1 MTFEIAIVLGVIIL
15 MFILF
20 VSELFPLDVTALSIL
35 AVVLVLGFITPEEA
49 ISGFAN
55 PAVITIALLFVLSH
69 SLQKSG
75 ILEYMV
81 IRLNK
86 LTERS
91 RFLGLFVFLIT
102 VAMASAFVNNTAIVA
117 IFIPLTIRFAQKY
130 NLSPS
135 KLLIP
140 LSYIAII
147 GGTLTLVG
155 TSTNLLVNSIY
166 VNTASSSSMEG
177 VLSPPTPLGMF
188 EFAKFGL
195 VMLVIGMAYL
205 LIAVPFLIPS
215 RTITSSLTKSY
226 HMGGYLTELKVSEE
240 SPLVGRT
247 CKKRAVNKNYDITVL
262 DILRNG
268 NLISKNIRDTIIHPG
283 DILFVRG
290 SLENF
295 LRMKEVEKVT
305 MLTDEKLTQDEL
317 IHDDNTL
324 VECLLTNQTD
334 LVGKS
339 LMEINFRR
347 RFGSFILAIRREGE
361 ILRKKIAHVVL
372 QAFDTLL
379 VYGPIEKIKEL
390 SDSGDFIVLGE
401 IEATLQKHKYWWVS
415 VAVILGAVILAA
427 LGLVPILKGAL
438 VGAIFLLVIRV
449 VTANEAYQSINWQV
463 IVLIAALI
471 PLGIV
476 VQKSGTAFW
485 IGTVLNDIANT
496 FNPVIRPTVM
506 LSLVYLVTIILTEM
520 TSNAAT
526 AIILTPIAIS
536 ASQQMG
542 LDPRPFVFAVCFAAS
557 ASFIT
562 PIGYQTNLM
571 VYGPGGYKFSDYMRV
586 GLPLA
591 VVLWIMATWLI
602 PILWPFTS
610 INV

>member
-1 MTFEIAIVLGVIIL
+1 MTLEIAIVLGVITL

-20 VSELFPLDVTALSIL
+20 VMELFPLDVTALSIL
-35 AVVLVLGFITPEEA
+35 AVVLVLGYISPEEA

-69 SLQKSG
+69 ALQKSG

-91 RFLGLFVFLIT
+91 RFLGLFVFLIS
-102 VAMASAFVNNTAIVA
+102 VALASAFVNNTAIVA
-117 IFIPLTIRFAQKY
+117 IFIPLTIRLAQKY

-135 KLLIP
+135 KLLMP

-166 VNTASSSSMEG
+166 VNSISSS
-177 VLSPPTPLGMF
+177 PPLGMF

-215 RTITSSLTKSY
+215 RTVTSSLTKSY
-226 HMGGYLTELKVSEE
+226 HMGGYLTELKVSAE

-247 CKKRAVNKNYDITVL
+247 CKERAVNKNYDITVL
-262 DILRNG
+262 DILRDG
-268 NLISKNIRDTIIHPG
+268 KLISKNIRDTIIYPE

-324 VECLLTNQTD
+324 VECLITNQTD

-379 VYGPIEKIKEL
+379 IYGPIEKIKEL
-390 SDSGDFIVLGE
+390 SESGDFIVLGE

-415 VAVILGAVILAA
+415 VAVIFGAVILAA
-427 LGLVPILKGAL
+427 LGIVPILKGAL

-476 VQKSGTAFW
+476 IQKSGTAFW
-485 IGTVLNDIANT
+485 IGTVLNDIANA
-496 FNPVIRPTVM
+496 FNPLVRPTIM

-526 AIILTPIAIS
+526 AIIMTPIAIS
-536 ASQQMG
+536 AAQQMG
-542 LDPRPFVFAVCFAAS
+542 LDPRTFVFAVCFAAS

-571 VYGPGGYKFSDYMRV
+571 VYGPGGYKFTDYVRV

-591 VVLWIMATWLI
+591 IVLWCIATWLI

-610 INV
+610 INA

>member
-1 MTFEIAIVLGVIIL
+1 MTLEIAIVLGVITL

-20 VSELFPLDVTALSIL
+20 VMELFPLDVTALSIL
-35 AVVLVLGFITPEEA
+35 AVVLVLGYISPEEA

-69 SLQKSG
+69 ALQKSG

-91 RFLGLFVFLIT
+91 RFLGLFVFLIS
-102 VAMASAFVNNTAIVA
+102 VALASAFVNNTAIVA
-117 IFIPLTIRFAQKY
+117 IFIPLTIRLAQKY

-135 KLLIP
+135 KLLMP

-166 VNTASSSSMEG
+166 VNSISSS
-177 VLSPPTPLGMF
+177 PPLGMF

-215 RTITSSLTKSY
+215 RTVTSSLTKSY
-226 HMGGYLTELKVSEE
+226 HMGGYLTELKVSAE

-247 CKKRAVNKNYDITVL
+247 CKERAVNKNYDITVL
-262 DILRNG
+262 DILRDG
-268 NLISKNIRDTIIHPG
+268 KLISKNIRDTFIHPE

-305 MLTDEKLTQDEL
+305 MLTDEKLTQVEL

-324 VECLLTNQTD
+324 VECLITNQTD

-379 VYGPIEKIKEL
+379 IYGPIEKIKEL

-415 VAVILGAVILAA
+415 VAVILGTVILAA
-427 LGLVPILKGAL
+427 LGIVPILKGAL
-438 VGAIFLLVIRV
+438 IGAIFLLVIRV
-449 VTANEAYQSINWQV
+449 ITANEAYQSINWQV

-476 VQKSGTAFW
+476 IQKSGTAFW
-485 IGTVLNDIANT
+485 IGTVLNDIANA
-496 FNPVIRPTVM
+496 FNPLVRPTIM

-526 AIILTPIAIS
+526 AIIMTPIAIS
-536 ASQQMG
+536 AAQQMG
-542 LDPRPFVFAVCFAAS
+542 LDPRTFVFAVCFAAS

-571 VYGPGGYKFSDYMRV
+571 VYGPGGYKFTDYVRM

-591 VVLWIMATWLI
+591 IVLWCIATWLI

-610 INV
+610 INA

>member
-1 MTFEIAIVLGVIIL
+1 MTLEIAIVLGVITL

-20 VSELFPLDVTALSIL
+20 VMELFPLDVTALSIL
-35 AVVLVLGFITPEEA
+35 AVVLVLGYISPEEA

-69 SLQKSG
+69 ALQKSG

-91 RFLGLFVFLIT
+91 RFLGLFVFLIS
-102 VAMASAFVNNTAIVA
+102 VALASAFVNNTAIVA
-117 IFIPLTIRFAQKY
+117 IFIPLTIRLAQKY

-135 KLLIP
+135 KLLMP

-166 VNTASSSSMEG
+166 VNTISSS
-177 VLSPPTPLGMF
+177 PPLGMF

-195 VMLVIGMAYL
+195 VMLVIGVAYL
-205 LIAVPFLIPS
+205 LIAVPFLLPS
-215 RTITSSLTKSY
+215 RTVTSSLTKSY
-226 HMGGYLTELKVSEE
+226 HMGGYLTELKVSAD

-247 CKKRAVNKNYDITVL
+247 CKERAVNKNYDITVL

-268 NLISKNIRDTIIHPG
+268 KLISKNIRDTFIHPE

-324 VECLLTNQTD
+324 VECLITNQTD

-379 VYGPIEKIKEL
+379 IYGPIEKIKEL

-415 VAVILGAVILAA
+415 VAVIFGAVILAA
-427 LGLVPILKGAL
+427 LGIVPILKGAL
-438 VGAIFLLVIRV
+438 IGAIFLLVIRV
-449 VTANEAYQSINWQV
+449 ITANEAYQSINWQV

-476 VQKSGTAFW
+476 IQKSGTAFW
-485 IGTVLNDIANT
+485 IGTVLNDIANA
-496 FNPVIRPTVM
+496 FNPLVRPTIM

-526 AIILTPIAIS
+526 AIIMTPIAIS
-536 ASQQMG
+536 AAQQMG
-542 LDPRPFVFAVCFAAS
+542 LDPRTFVFAVCFAAS

-571 VYGPGGYKFSDYMRV
+571 VYGPGGYKFTDYVRV

-591 VVLWIMATWLI
+591 IVLWCMATWLI

-610 INV
+610 INA

>member
-1 MTFEIAIVLGVIIL
+1 MTLEIAIVLGVITL

-20 VSELFPLDVTALSIL
+20 VMELFPLDVTALSIL
-35 AVVLVLGFITPEEA
+35 AVVLVLGYISPEEA

-69 SLQKSG
+69 ALQKSG

-91 RFLGLFVFLIT
+91 RFLGLFVFLIS
-102 VAMASAFVNNTAIVA
+102 VALASAFVNNTAIVA
-117 IFIPLTIRFAQKY
+117 IFIPLTIRLAQKY

-135 KLLIP
+135 KLLMP

-166 VNTASSSSMEG
+166 VNTISSS
-177 VLSPPTPLGMF
+177 PPLGMF

-215 RTITSSLTKSY
+215 RTVTSSLTKSY

-247 CKKRAVNKNYDITVL
+247 CKERAVNKNYDITVL
-262 DILRNG
+262 DILRDG
-268 NLISKNIRDTIIHPG
+268 KLISKNIRDTIIYPE

-324 VECLLTNQTD
+324 VECLITNQTD

-379 VYGPIEKIKEL
+379 IYGPIEKIKEL

-415 VAVILGAVILAA
+415 VAVIFGAVILAA
-427 LGLVPILKGAL
+427 LGIVPILKGAL
-438 VGAIFLLVIRV
+438 IGAIFLLVIRV
-449 VTANEAYQSINWQV
+449 ITANEAYQSINWQV

-476 VQKSGTAFW
+476 IQKSGTAFW
-485 IGTVLNDIANT
+485 IGTVLNDIANA
-496 FNPVIRPTVM
+496 FNPLVRPTIM

-526 AIILTPIAIS
+526 AIIMTPIAIS
-536 ASQQMG
+536 AAQQMG
-542 LDPRPFVFAVCFAAS
+542 LDPRTFVFAVCFAAS

-571 VYGPGGYKFSDYMRV
+571 VYSPGGYKFTDYVRV

-591 VVLWIMATWLI
+591 IVLWCMATWLI
-602 PILWPFTS
+602 PILWPFAS

>member
-1 MTFEIAIVLGVIIL
+1 MTLEIAIVLGVITL

-20 VSELFPLDVTALSIL
+20 VMELFPLDVTALSIL
-35 AVVLVLGFITPEEA
+35 AVVLVLGYISPEEA

-69 SLQKSG
+69 ALQKSG

-91 RFLGLFVFLIT
+91 RFLGLFVFLIS
-102 VAMASAFVNNTAIVA
+102 VALASAFVNNTAIVA
-117 IFIPLTIRFAQKY
+117 IFIPLTIRLAQKY

-135 KLLIP
+135 KLLMP

-166 VNTASSSSMEG
+166 VNSISSS
-177 VLSPPTPLGMF
+177 PPLGMF

-215 RTITSSLTKSY
+215 RTVTSSLTKSY
-226 HMGGYLTELKVSEE
+226 HMGGYLTELKVSAE

-247 CKKRAVNKNYDITVL
+247 CKERAVNKNYDITVL

-268 NLISKNIRDTIIHPG
+268 KLISKNIRDTFIHPE

-324 VECLLTNQTD
+324 VECLITNQTD

-379 VYGPIEKIKEL
+379 IYGPIEKIKEL

-415 VAVILGAVILAA
+415 VAVIFGAVILAA
-427 LGLVPILKGAL
+427 LGIVPILKGAL

-476 VQKSGTAFW
+476 IQKSGTAFW
-485 IGTVLNDIANT
+485 IGTVLNDIANA
-496 FNPVIRPTVM
+496 FNPLIRPTIM

-526 AIILTPIAIS
+526 AIIMTPIAIS
-536 ASQQMG
+536 AAQQMG
-542 LDPRPFVFAVCFAAS
+542 LDPRTFVFAVCFAAS

-571 VYGPGGYKFSDYMRV
+571 VYGPGGYKFTDYVRV

-591 VVLWIMATWLI
+591 IVLWCMATWLI
-602 PILWPFTS
+602 PILWPFAS

>member
-1 MTFEIAIVLGVIIL
+1 MTLEIAIVLGIIIL

-20 VSELFPLDVTALSIL
+20 VGELFPLDVTALSIL
-35 AVVLVLGFITPEEA
+35 AVVLVLGYISPEEA

-55 PAVITIALLFVLSH
+55 PAVIIIALLFVLSH
-69 SLQKSG
+69 ALQKSG

-91 RFLGLFVFLIT
+91 RFLGLFVFLIS
-102 VAMASAFVNNTAIVA
+102 VALASAFVNNTAIVA
-117 IFIPLTIRFAQKY
+117 IFIPLTIRLAQKY

-135 KLLIP
+135 KLLMP

-166 VNTASSSSMEG
+166 VNTISSS
-177 VLSPPTPLGMF
+177 PPLGMF

-195 VMLVIGMAYL
+195 VMLVIGVAYL

-215 RTITSSLTKSY
+215 RTVTSSLTKSY
-226 HMGGYLTELKVSEE
+226 HMGGYLTELKVSAE

-247 CKKRAVNKNYDITVL
+247 CKERAVNKNYDITVL
-262 DILRNG
+262 DILRDG
-268 NLISKNIRDTIIHPG
+268 KLISKNIRDTIIYPE

-324 VECLLTNQTD
+324 VECLITNQTD

-379 VYGPIEKIKEL
+379 IYGPIEKIKEL

-415 VAVILGAVILAA
+415 VAVIFGAVILAA
-427 LGLVPILKGAL
+427 LGIVPILKGAL
-438 VGAIFLLVIRV
+438 IGAIFLLVIRV
-449 VTANEAYQSINWQV
+449 ITANEAYQSINWQV

-476 VQKSGTAFW
+476 IQKSGTSFW
-485 IGTVLNDIANT
+485 IGTVLNDIANA
-496 FNPVIRPTVM
+496 FDPLIRPTIM

-526 AIILTPIAIS
+526 AIIMTPIAIS
-536 ASQQMG
+536 AAQQMG
-542 LDPRPFVFAVCFAAS
+542 LDPRTFVFAVCFAAS

-571 VYGPGGYKFSDYMRV
+571 VYSPGGYKFTDYVRV

-591 VVLWIMATWLI
+591 IVLWCMATWLI
-602 PILWPFTS
+602 PILWPFAS

>member
-1 MTFEIAIVLGVIIL
+1 MTLEIAIVLGVITL

-20 VSELFPLDVTALSIL
+20 VGELFPLDVTALSIL
-35 AVVLVLGFITPEEA
+35 AVVLVLGYISPEEA

-69 SLQKSG
+69 ALQKSG

-91 RFLGLFVFLIT
+91 RFLGLFVFLIS
-102 VAMASAFVNNTAIVA
+102 VALASAFVNNTAIVA
-117 IFIPLTIRFAQKY
+117 IFIPLTIRLAQKY

-135 KLLIP
+135 KLLMP

-166 VNTASSSSMEG
+166 VNTIPSS
-177 VLSPPTPLGMF
+177 PPLGMF

-195 VMLVIGMAYL
+195 VMLVIGVAYL

-215 RTITSSLTKSY
+215 RTVTSSLTKSY

-247 CKKRAVNKNYDITVL
+247 CKERAVNKNYDITVL
-262 DILRNG
+262 DILRDG
-268 NLISKNIRDTIIHPG
+268 KLISKNIRDTIIYPE

-324 VECLLTNQTD
+324 VECLITNRTD

-379 VYGPIEKIKEL
+379 IYGPIEKIKEL

-415 VAVILGAVILAA
+415 VAVILGTVILAA
-427 LGLVPILKGAL
+427 LGIVPILKGAL
-438 VGAIFLLVIRV
+438 IGAIFLLVIRV
-449 VTANEAYQSINWQV
+449 ITANEAYQSINWQV

-476 VQKSGTAFW
+476 IQKSGTAFW
-485 IGTVLNDIANT
+485 IGTVLNDIANA
-496 FNPVIRPTVM
+496 FNPLIRPTIM
-506 LSLVYLVTIILTEM
+506 LSLIYLVTIILTEM

-526 AIILTPIAIS
+526 AIIMTPIAIS
-536 ASQQMG
+536 AAQQMG
-542 LDPRPFVFAVCFAAS
+542 LDPRTFVFAVCFAAS

-571 VYGPGGYKFSDYMRV
+571 VYSPGGYKFTDYVRV

-591 VVLWIMATWLI
+591 IVLWCMATWLI
-602 PILWPFTS
+602 PILWPFAS

>member
-1 MTFEIAIVLGVIIL
+1 MTPEIAIVLGVITL

-20 VSELFPLDVTALSIL
+20 VMELFPLDVTALSIL
-35 AVVLVLGFITPEEA
+35 AVVLVLGYISPEEA

-69 SLQKSG
+69 ALQKSG

-91 RFLGLFVFLIT
+91 RFLGLFVFLIS
-102 VAMASAFVNNTAIVA
+102 VALASAFVNNTAIVA
-117 IFIPLTIRFAQKY
+117 IFIPLTIRLAQKY

-135 KLLIP
+135 KLLMP

-166 VNTASSSSMEG
+166 INSISSS
-177 VLSPPTPLGMF
+177 PPLGMF

-215 RTITSSLTKSY
+215 RTVTSSLTKSY
-226 HMGGYLTELKVSEE
+226 HMGGYLTELKVSAE

-247 CKKRAVNKNYDITVL
+247 CKERAVNKNYDITVL
-262 DILRNG
+262 DILRDG
-268 NLISKNIRDTIIHPG
+268 KLISKNIRDTIIYPE

-324 VECLLTNQTD
+324 VECLITNQTD

-379 VYGPIEKIKEL
+379 IYGPIEKIKEL

-415 VAVILGAVILAA
+415 VAVIFGAVILAA
-427 LGLVPILKGAL
+427 LGIVPILKGAL

-476 VQKSGTAFW
+476 IQKSGTAFW
-485 IGTVLNDIANT
+485 IGTVLNDIANA
-496 FNPVIRPTVM
+496 FNPLVRPTIM

-526 AIILTPIAIS
+526 AIIMTPIAIS
-536 ASQQMG
+536 AAQQMG
-542 LDPRPFVFAVCFAAS
+542 LDPRTFVFAVCFAAS

-571 VYGPGGYKFSDYMRV
+571 VYGPGGYKFTDYVRV

-591 VVLWIMATWLI
+591 IVLWCMATWLI

-610 INV
+610 INA

>member
-1 MTFEIAIVLGVIIL
+1 MTLEIAIVLGVITL

-20 VSELFPLDVTALSIL
+20 VMELFPLDVTALSIL
-35 AVVLVLGFITPEEA
+35 AVVLVLGYISPEEA

-69 SLQKSG
+69 ALQKSG

-91 RFLGLFVFLIT
+91 RFLGLFVFLIS
-102 VAMASAFVNNTAIVA
+102 VALASAFVNNTAIVA
-117 IFIPLTIRFAQKY
+117 IFIPLTIRLAQKY

-135 KLLIP
+135 KLLMP

-166 VNTASSSSMEG
+166 VNSISSS
-177 VLSPPTPLGMF
+177 PPLGMF

-215 RTITSSLTKSY
+215 RTVTSSLTKSY
-226 HMGGYLTELKVSEE
+226 HMGGYLTELKVSAE

-247 CKKRAVNKNYDITVL
+247 CKERAVNKNYDITVL
-262 DILRNG
+262 DILRDG
-268 NLISKNIRDTIIHPG
+268 KLISKNIRDTFIHPE

-324 VECLLTNQTD
+324 VECLITNQTD

-379 VYGPIEKIKEL
+379 IYGPIEKIKEL

-415 VAVILGAVILAA
+415 VAVILGTVILAA
-427 LGLVPILKGAL
+427 LGIVPILKGAL
-438 VGAIFLLVIRV
+438 IGTIFLLVIRV

-476 VQKSGTAFW
+476 IQKSGTAFW

-496 FNPVIRPTVM
+496 FNPLIRPTIM

-526 AIILTPIAIS
+526 AIIMTPIAIS
-536 ASQQMG
+536 AAQQMG
-542 LDPRPFVFAVCFAAS
+542 LDPRTFVFAVCFAAS

-571 VYGPGGYKFSDYMRV
+571 VYGPGGYKFTDYVRV

-591 VVLWIMATWLI
+591 IVLWCIATWLI

-610 INV
+610 INA

>member
-1 MTFEIAIVLGVIIL
+1 MTLEIAIVLGVITL

-20 VSELFPLDVTALSIL
+20 VMELFPLDVTALSIL
-35 AVVLVLGFITPEEA
+35 AVVLVLGYISPEEA

-69 SLQKSG
+69 ALQKSG

-91 RFLGLFVFLIT
+91 RFLGLFVFLIS
-102 VAMASAFVNNTAIVA
+102 VALASAFVNNTAIVA
-117 IFIPLTIRFAQKY
+117 IFIPLTIRLAQKY

-135 KLLIP
+135 KLLMP

-166 VNTASSSSMEG
+166 VNSISSS
-177 VLSPPTPLGMF
+177 PPLGMF

-215 RTITSSLTKSY
+215 RTVTSSLTKSY
-226 HMGGYLTELKVSEE
+226 HMGGYLTELKVSAE

-247 CKKRAVNKNYDITVL
+247 CKERAVNKNYDITVL
-262 DILRNG
+262 DILRDG
-268 NLISKNIRDTIIHPG
+268 KLISNNIRDTFIHPE

-324 VECLLTNQTD
+324 VECLITNQTD

-379 VYGPIEKIKEL
+379 IYGPIEKIKEL

-415 VAVILGAVILAA
+415 VAVIFGAVILAA
-427 LGLVPILKGAL
+427 LGIVPILKGAL

-476 VQKSGTAFW
+476 IQKSGTAFW
-485 IGTVLNDIANT
+485 IGTVLNDIANA
-496 FNPVIRPTVM
+496 FNPLIRPTIM

-526 AIILTPIAIS
+526 AIIMTPIAIS
-536 ASQQMG
+536 AAQQMG
-542 LDPRPFVFAVCFAAS
+542 LDPRTFVFAVCFAAS

-571 VYGPGGYKFSDYMRV
+571 VYSPGGYKFTDYVRV

-591 VVLWIMATWLI
+591 IVLWCMATWLI

-610 INV
+610 INA

>member
-1 MTFEIAIVLGVIIL
+1 MTLEIAIVLGVITL

-20 VSELFPLDVTALSIL
+20 VMELFPLDVTALSIL
-35 AVVLVLGFITPEEA
+35 AVVLVLGYISPEEA

-69 SLQKSG
+69 ALQKSG

-91 RFLGLFVFLIT
+91 RFLGLFVFLIS
-102 VAMASAFVNNTAIVA
+102 VALASAFVNNTAIVA
-117 IFIPLTIRFAQKY
+117 IFIPLTIRLAQKY

-135 KLLIP
+135 KLLMP

-166 VNTASSSSMEG
+166 VNSISSS
-177 VLSPPTPLGMF
+177 PPLGMF

-215 RTITSSLTKSY
+215 RTVTSSLTKSY
-226 HMGGYLTELKVSEE
+226 HMGGYLTELKVSAE

-247 CKKRAVNKNYDITVL
+247 CKERAVNKNYDITVL
-262 DILRNG
+262 DILRDG
-268 NLISKNIRDTIIHPG
+268 KLISKNIRDTIIYPE

-324 VECLLTNQTD
+324 VECLITNQTD

-379 VYGPIEKIKEL
+379 IYGPIEKIKEL

-415 VAVILGAVILAA
+415 VAVIFGAVILAA
-427 LGLVPILKGAL
+427 LGIVPILKGAL
-438 VGAIFLLVIRV
+438 IGAIFLLVIRV
-449 VTANEAYQSINWQV
+449 ITANEAYQSINWQV

-476 VQKSGTAFW
+476 IQKSGTAFW
-485 IGTVLNDIANT
+485 IGTVLNDVANA
-496 FNPVIRPTVM
+496 FNPLIRPTIM

-526 AIILTPIAIS
+526 AIIMTPIAIS
-536 ASQQMG
+536 AAQQMG
-542 LDPRPFVFAVCFAAS
+542 LDPRTFVFAVCFAAS

-571 VYGPGGYKFSDYMRV
+571 VYGPGGYKFTDYVRV

-591 VVLWIMATWLI
+591 IVLWCIATWLI

-610 INV
+610 INA

>member
-1 MTFEIAIVLGVIIL
+1 MTLEIAIVLGVITL

-20 VSELFPLDVTALSIL
+20 VMELFPLDVTALSIL
-35 AVVLVLGFITPEEA
+35 AVVLVLGYISPEEA

-69 SLQKSG
+69 ALQKSG

-91 RFLGLFVFLIT
+91 RFLGLFVFLIS
-102 VAMASAFVNNTAIVA
+102 VALASAFVNNTAIVA
-117 IFIPLTIRFAQKY
+117 IFIPLTIRLAQKY

-135 KLLIP
+135 KLLMP

-166 VNTASSSSMEG
+166 VNSISSS
-177 VLSPPTPLGMF
+177 PPLGMF

-215 RTITSSLTKSY
+215 RTVTSSLTKSY
-226 HMGGYLTELKVSEE
+226 HMGGYLTELKVSAE

-247 CKKRAVNKNYDITVL
+247 CKERAVNKNYDITVL
-262 DILRNG
+262 DILRDG
-268 NLISKNIRDTIIHPG
+268 KLISKNIRDTFIHPE

-324 VECLLTNQTD
+324 VECLITNQTD

-379 VYGPIEKIKEL
+379 IYGPIEKIKEL

-415 VAVILGAVILAA
+415 VAVILGTVILAA
-427 LGLVPILKGAL
+427 LGIVPILKGAL
-438 VGAIFLLVIRV
+438 IGTIFLLVIRV
-449 VTANEAYQSINWQV
+449 ITANEAYQSINWQV

-476 VQKSGTAFW
+476 IQKSGTAFW

-496 FNPVIRPTVM
+496 FNPLIRPTIM

-526 AIILTPIAIS
+526 AIIMTPIAIS
-536 ASQQMG
+536 AAQQMG
-542 LDPRPFVFAVCFAAS
+542 LDPRTFVFAVCFAAS

-571 VYGPGGYKFSDYMRV
+571 VYGPGGYKFTDYVRV

-591 VVLWIMATWLI
+591 IVLWCIATWLI

-610 INV
+610 INA

>member
-1 MTFEIAIVLGVIIL
+1 MTLEIAIVLGVITL

-20 VSELFPLDVTALSIL
+20 VGELFPLDVTALSIL
-35 AVVLVLGFITPEEA
+35 AVVLVLGYISPEEA

-69 SLQKSG
+69 ALQKSG

-91 RFLGLFVFLIT
+91 RFLGLFVFLIS
-102 VAMASAFVNNTAIVA
+102 VALASAFVNNTAIVA
-117 IFIPLTIRFAQKY
+117 IFIPLTIRLAQKY

-135 KLLIP
+135 KLLMP

-166 VNTASSSSMEG
+166 VNTISSS
-177 VLSPPTPLGMF
+177 PPLGMF

-195 VMLVIGMAYL
+195 VMLVIGVAYL

-215 RTITSSLTKSY
+215 RTVTSSLTKSY

-247 CKKRAVNKNYDITVL
+247 CKERAVNKNYDITVL
-262 DILRNG
+262 DILRDG
-268 NLISKNIRDTIIHPG
+268 KLISKNIRDTIIYPE

-324 VECLLTNQTD
+324 VECLITNRTD

-379 VYGPIEKIKEL
+379 IYGPIEKIKEL

-415 VAVILGAVILAA
+415 VAVILGTVILAA
-427 LGLVPILKGAL
+427 LGIVPILKGAL
-438 VGAIFLLVIRV
+438 IGAIFLLVIRV
-449 VTANEAYQSINWQV
+449 ITANEAYQSINWQV

-476 VQKSGTAFW
+476 IQKSGTAFW
-485 IGTVLNDIANT
+485 IGTVLNDIANA
-496 FNPVIRPTVM
+496 FNPLIRPTIM
-506 LSLVYLVTIILTEM
+506 LSLIYLVTIILTET

-526 AIILTPIAIS
+526 AIIMTPIAIS
-536 ASQQMG
+536 AAQQMG
-542 LDPRPFVFAVCFAAS
+542 LDPRTFVFAVCFAAS

-571 VYGPGGYKFSDYMRV
+571 VYSPGGYKFTDYVRV

-591 VVLWIMATWLI
+591 IVLWCMATWLI
-602 PILWPFTS
+602 PILWPFAS

>member
-1 MTFEIAIVLGVIIL
+1 MTLEIAIVLGVITL

-20 VSELFPLDVTALSIL
+20 VMELFPLDVTALSIL
-35 AVVLVLGFITPEEA
+35 AVVLVLGYISPEEA

-69 SLQKSG
+69 ALQKSG

-91 RFLGLFVFLIT
+91 RFLGLFVFLIS
-102 VAMASAFVNNTAIVA
+102 VALASAFVNNTAIVA
-117 IFIPLTIRFAQKY
+117 IFIPLTIRLAQKY

-135 KLLIP
+135 KLLMP

-166 VNTASSSSMEG
+166 VNSISSA
-177 VLSPPTPLGMF
+177 PPLGMF

-215 RTITSSLTKSY
+215 RTVTSSLTKSY
-226 HMGGYLTELKVSEE
+226 HMGGYLTELKVSAE

-247 CKKRAVNKNYDITVL
+247 CKERAVNKNYDITVL
-262 DILRNG
+262 DILRDG
-268 NLISKNIRDTIIHPG
+268 KLISKNIRDTFIHPE

-305 MLTDEKLTQDEL
+305 MLTDEKLTQNEL

-324 VECLLTNQTD
+324 VECLITNKTD

-379 VYGPIEKIKEL
+379 IYGPIEKIKEL
-390 SDSGDFIVLGE
+390 SESGDFIVLGE

-415 VAVILGAVILAA
+415 VAVILGTVILAA
-427 LGLVPILKGAL
+427 LGIVPILKGAL
-438 VGAIFLLVIRV
+438 IGAIFLLVIRV
-449 VTANEAYQSINWQV
+449 ITANEAYQSINWQV

-476 VQKSGTAFW
+476 IQKSGTAFW
-485 IGTVLNDIANT
+485 IGTVLNDIANA
-496 FNPVIRPTVM
+496 FNPLIRPTIM

-526 AIILTPIAIS
+526 AIIMTPIAIS
-536 ASQQMG
+536 AAQQMG
-542 LDPRPFVFAVCFAAS
+542 LDPRTFVFAVCFAAS

-571 VYGPGGYKFSDYMRV
+571 VYGPGGYKFTDYVRV

-591 VVLWIMATWLI
+591 IVLWCIATWLI

-610 INV
+610 INA

>member
-1 MTFEIAIVLGVIIL
+1 
-15 MFILF
+15 
-20 VSELFPLDVTALSIL
+20 
-35 AVVLVLGFITPEEA
+35 
-49 ISGFAN
+49 
-55 PAVITIALLFVLSH
+55 
-69 SLQKSG
+69 
-75 ILEYMV
+75 
-81 IRLNK
+81 
-86 LTERS
+86 
-91 RFLGLFVFLIT
+91 
-102 VAMASAFVNNTAIVA
+102 
-117 IFIPLTIRFAQKY
+117 
-130 NLSPS
+130 
-135 KLLIP
+135 
-140 LSYIAII
+140 
-147 GGTLTLVG
+147 
-155 TSTNLLVNSIY
+155 
-166 VNTASSSSMEG
+166 
-177 VLSPPTPLGMF
+177 
-188 EFAKFGL
+188 
-195 VMLVIGMAYL
+195 
-205 LIAVPFLIPS
+205 
-215 RTITSSLTKSY
+215 
-226 HMGGYLTELKVSEE
+226 
-240 SPLVGRT
+240 
-247 CKKRAVNKNYDITVL
+247 
-262 DILRNG
+262 
-268 NLISKNIRDTIIHPG
+268 
-283 DILFVRG
+283 
-290 SLENF
+290 
-295 LRMKEVEKVT
+295 
-305 MLTDEKLTQDEL
+305 
-317 IHDDNTL
+317 
-324 VECLLTNQTD
+324 
-334 LVGKS
+334 VGKS

-526 AIILTPIAIS
+526 AIIMTPIAIS

>member
-1 MTFEIAIVLGVIIL
+1 MTPEIAIVLGVITL

-20 VSELFPLDVTALSIL
+20 VMELFPLDVTALSIL
-35 AVVLVLGFITPEEA
+35 AVVLVLGYISPEEA

-69 SLQKSG
+69 ALQKSG

-91 RFLGLFVFLIT
+91 RFLGLFVFLIS
-102 VAMASAFVNNTAIVA
+102 VALASAFVNNTAIVA
-117 IFIPLTIRFAQKY
+117 IFIPLTIRLAQKY

-135 KLLIP
+135 KLLMP

-166 VNTASSSSMEG
+166 INSISSS
-177 VLSPPTPLGMF
+177 PPLGMF

-215 RTITSSLTKSY
+215 RTVTSSLTKSY
-226 HMGGYLTELKVSEE
+226 HMGGYLTELKVSAE

-247 CKKRAVNKNYDITVL
+247 CKERAVNKNYDITVL
-262 DILRNG
+262 DILRDG
-268 NLISKNIRDTIIHPG
+268 KLISKNIRDTFIHPE

-305 MLTDEKLTQDEL
+305 MLTDEKLTQVEL

-324 VECLLTNQTD
+324 VECLITNQTD

-379 VYGPIEKIKEL
+379 IYGPIEKIKEL

-415 VAVILGAVILAA
+415 VAVIFGAVILAA
-427 LGLVPILKGAL
+427 LGIVPILKGAL
-438 VGAIFLLVIRV
+438 IGAIFLLVIKV
-449 VTANEAYQSINWQV
+449 ITANEAYQSINWQV

-476 VQKSGTAFW
+476 IQKSGTSFW
-485 IGTVLNDIANT
+485 IATVLNDIANA
-496 FNPVIRPTVM
+496 FNPLVRPTVM

-526 AIILTPIAIS
+526 AIIMTPIAIS
-536 ASQQMG
+536 AAQQMG
-542 LDPRPFVFAVCFAAS
+542 LDPRTFVFAVCFAAS

-571 VYGPGGYKFSDYMRV
+571 VYGPGGYKFTDYVRV

-591 VVLWIMATWLI
+591 IVLWCIATWLI
-602 PILWPFTS
+602 PILWPFAS

>member
-1 MTFEIAIVLGVIIL
+1 MTLEIAIVLGVITL

-20 VSELFPLDVTALSIL
+20 VGELFPLDVTALSIL
-35 AVVLVLGFITPEEA
+35 AVVLVLGYISPEEA

-69 SLQKSG
+69 ALQKSG

-91 RFLGLFVFLIT
+91 RFLGLFVFLIS
-102 VAMASAFVNNTAIVA
+102 VALASAFVNNTAIVA
-117 IFIPLTIRFAQKY
+117 IFIPLTIRLAQKY

-135 KLLIP
+135 KLLMP

-166 VNTASSSSMEG
+166 VNTIPSS
-177 VLSPPTPLGMF
+177 PPLGMF

-195 VMLVIGMAYL
+195 VMLVIGVAYL

-215 RTITSSLTKSY
+215 RTVTSSLTKSY

-247 CKKRAVNKNYDITVL
+247 CKERAVNKNYDITVL
-262 DILRNG
+262 DILRDG
-268 NLISKNIRDTIIHPG
+268 KLISKNIRDTIIYPE

-324 VECLLTNQTD
+324 VECLITNRTD

-379 VYGPIEKIKEL
+379 IYGPIEKIKEL

-415 VAVILGAVILAA
+415 VAVIFGAVILAA
-427 LGLVPILKGAL
+427 LGIVPILKGAL
-438 VGAIFLLVIRV
+438 IGAIFLLVIRV
-449 VTANEAYQSINWQV
+449 ITANEAYQSINWQV

-476 VQKSGTAFW
+476 IQKSGTSFW
-485 IGTVLNDIANT
+485 IGTVLNDIANA
-496 FNPVIRPTVM
+496 FDPLIRPTIM
-506 LSLVYLVTIILTEM
+506 LSLIYLVTIILTET

-526 AIILTPIAIS
+526 AIIMTPIAIS
-536 ASQQMG
+536 AAQQMG
-542 LDPRPFVFAVCFAAS
+542 LDPRTFVFAVCFAAS

-571 VYGPGGYKFSDYMRV
+571 VYSPGGYKFTDYVRV

-591 VVLWIMATWLI
+591 IVLWCMATWLI
-602 PILWPFTS
+602 PILWPFAS
-610 INV
+610 INL

>member
-1 MTFEIAIVLGVIIL
+1 MTPEIAIVLGVITL

-20 VSELFPLDVTALSIL
+20 VMELFPLDVTALSIL
-35 AVVLVLGFITPEEA
+35 AVVLVLGYISPEEA

-69 SLQKSG
+69 ALQKSG

-91 RFLGLFVFLIT
+91 RFLGLFVFLIS
-102 VAMASAFVNNTAIVA
+102 VALASAFVNNTAIVA
-117 IFIPLTIRFAQKY
+117 IFIPLTIRLAQKY

-135 KLLIP
+135 KLLMP

-166 VNTASSSSMEG
+166 VNSISSS
-177 VLSPPTPLGMF
+177 PPLGMF

-215 RTITSSLTKSY
+215 RTVTSSLTKSY
-226 HMGGYLTELKVSEE
+226 HMGGYLTELKVSAD

-247 CKKRAVNKNYDITVL
+247 CKERAVNKNYDITVL
-262 DILRNG
+262 DILRDG
-268 NLISKNIRDTIIHPG
+268 KLISKNIRDTFIHPE

-324 VECLLTNQTD
+324 VECLITNQTD

-379 VYGPIEKIKEL
+379 IYGPIEKIKEL

-415 VAVILGAVILAA
+415 VAVIFCAVILAA
-427 LGLVPILKGAL
+427 LGIVPILKGAL
-438 VGAIFLLVIRV
+438 IGAIFLLVIKV
-449 VTANEAYQSINWQV
+449 ITANEAYQSINWQV

-476 VQKSGTAFW
+476 IQKSGTAFW
-485 IGTVLNDIANT
+485 IGTVLNDIANA
-496 FNPVIRPTVM
+496 FNPLIRPTIM

-526 AIILTPIAIS
+526 AIIMTPIAIS
-536 ASQQMG
+536 AAQQMG
-542 LDPRPFVFAVCFAAS
+542 LDPRTFVFAVCFAAS

-571 VYGPGGYKFSDYMRV
+571 VYGPGGYKFTDYVRV

-591 VVLWIMATWLI
+591 IVLWCIATWLI
-602 PILWPFTS
+602 PILWPFAS